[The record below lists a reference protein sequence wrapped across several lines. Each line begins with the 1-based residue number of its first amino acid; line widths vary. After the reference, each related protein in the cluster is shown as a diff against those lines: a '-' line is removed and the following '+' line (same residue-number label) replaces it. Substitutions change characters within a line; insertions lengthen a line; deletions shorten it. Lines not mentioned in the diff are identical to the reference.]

1 MKLRK
6 YVIIL
11 RLLYII
17 LAYLCN
23 FVVFLMHL
31 VKKSCLV
38 ARKGIKC

>member
-17 LAYLCN
+17 LVYLCG
-23 FVVFLMHL
+23 FAVPFMQL
-31 VKKSCLV
+31 VEKSCLV
-38 ARKGIKC
+38 ARKGTNC